1 MTGIISEE
9 KYLYLPSSSSTAA
22 NTPAATED
30 KQFVFPASGL
40 SRATSKISETSTD
53 DKEKEKDE
61 LQSGQQT
68 PVENYL
74 PTLEYVPSQKVV
86 LSKSKRILLGT
97 VMMSTT
103 FVAVSLMKKLPKN
116 QCWLFPQSATLSS
129 SLLCIPNSAKDLG
142 ITELQ
147 AQWVSHFL
155 LSASKA
161 CRTNVLTDQ
170 FSLLIGQWLWSFG
183 IWAIGW
189 FVWEEVALFARY
201 GCFLDLECH
210 FWCCSSESWR

>member
-30 KQFVFPASGL
+30 KQFVFPPSGL

-103 FVAVSLMKKLPKN
+103 FVAVSLMKNCQRISADYFHSLPL
-116 QCWLFPQSATLSS
+116 CLHLFFVSRTLQR
-129 SLLCIPNSAKDLG
+129 I
-142 ITELQ
+142 
-147 AQWVSHFL
+147 WVSPNCKP
-155 LSASKA
+155 S
-161 CRTNVLTDQ
+161 
-170 FSLLIGQWLWSFG
+170 G
-183 IWAIGW
+183 
-189 FVWEEVALFARY
+189 
-201 GCFLDLECH
+201 
-210 FWCCSSESWR
+210 